1 MSRFYVGQVRISAK
15 ALLGGAVIAVGFA
28 AVAPA
33 VAHADGC
40 GQVGRWGGQCD
51 FNFASD
57 GSHEHCDNGW
67 APFVGRIQ
75 NCFWVDTHPAP

>member
-1 MSRFYVGQVRISAK
+1 MRTGAK
-15 ALLGGAVIAVGFA
+15 ALLGAAVIAVGFA

-33 VAHADGC
+33 AAHADGC
-40 GQVGRWGGQCD
+40 VQVGGWGGQCD
-51 FNFASD
+51 FNYAPD

-75 NCFWVDTHPAP
+75 NCFWVSARPVP